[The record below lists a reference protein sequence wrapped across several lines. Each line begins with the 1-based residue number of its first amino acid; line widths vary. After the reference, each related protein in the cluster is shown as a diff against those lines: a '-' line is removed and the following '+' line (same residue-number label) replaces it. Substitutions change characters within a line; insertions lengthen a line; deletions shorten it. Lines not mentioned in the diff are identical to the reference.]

1 MYLEQRVQ
9 KIVGG
14 EGVGR
19 GGGEGEVGGARVGA
33 EEVGGLE
40 SMVGGMGW
48 GVRE

>member
-14 EGVGR
+14 ESKGR

-33 EEVGGLE
+33 EEVSGLE
-40 SMVGGMGW
+40 NVAGGMGW
-48 GVRE
+48 GARG